1 MRNGEGL
8 QLIPNTVA
16 RLAIIFFATWYVK
29 IACFHNIKRCWKWPA
44 SHRLDASWFSLCVAW
59 MNGFRAQG
67 TGLSYTGCVNTGL
80 VIGLPEMP
88 GCCQYSL
95 DIKLKVT
102 IDKPFFSKLHELIA
116 LMSHLNALVSN
127 DNHCT
132 VMSRYEAQPRWELT
146 AMLGRLAAIG
156 LSYYHER
163 ALCRNNEI
171 LHKNILSL
179 SFSTLK
185 VI

>member
-16 RLAIIFFATWYVK
+16 RLAIICFPTWYVK

-67 TGLSYTGCVNTGL
+67 TGSDTTECVNTWL
-80 VIGLPEMP
+80 AIGLPEMP
-88 GCCQYSL
+88 GCCQYWILSSKWQL
-95 DIKLKVT
+95 T
-102 IDKPFFSKLHELIA
+102 NRFSMIHELTA
-116 LMSHLNALVSN
+116 LMFHLNELVIN
-127 DNHCT
+127 DNHRT
-132 VMSRYEAQPRWELT
+132 VMSWYQAQPPWELT
-146 AMLGRLAAIG
+146 AMLLGRLAAIK

-163 ALCRNNEI
+163 ALCWDNEI
-171 LHKNILSL
+171 LHKNIFSL
-179 SFSTLK
+179 SFST
-185 VI
+185 I